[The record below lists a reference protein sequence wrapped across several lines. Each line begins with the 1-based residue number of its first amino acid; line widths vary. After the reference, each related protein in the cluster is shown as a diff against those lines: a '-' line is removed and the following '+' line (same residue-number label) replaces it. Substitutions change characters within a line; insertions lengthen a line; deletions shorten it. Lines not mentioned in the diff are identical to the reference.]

1 MSALAAAV
9 FAAAAGK
16 PRAGTKG
23 KAKAAVAAKAKAKA
37 AAGPG
42 VRRRSRIDLDEDV
55 DAARAVAKQAKKVLR
70 SNLVE
75 AKAAEK
81 KKMRLTAK
89 ASKLASDDLHRI
101 ALYKRIGLVNS
112 ARKSDVEGTLTQV
125 LQSLDD
131 PRLEELLLQEMN
143 TRKARRQAQAA
154 AAGTGLVDAP
164 PRTR

>member
-1 MSALAAAV
+1 
-9 FAAAAGK
+9 
-16 PRAGTKG
+16 
-23 KAKAAVAAKAKAKA
+23 
-37 AAGPG
+37 
-42 VRRRSRIDLDEDV
+42 
-55 DAARAVAKQAKKVLR
+55 
-70 SNLVE
+70 
-75 AKAAEK
+75 
-81 KKMRLTAK
+81 MRLTAK

-164 PRTR
+164 PPHPVMQHPVLQCPSQLMWTSFRLWRTQLWRNQ